1 MLNIQ
6 VPTNIQSI
14 LKQVRA
20 LEYALQHDSLEKDKV
35 IHSNALEVLISALNQ

>member
-6 VPTNIQSI
+6 IPKTQQTIK
-14 LKQVRA
+14 KQIKA
-20 LEYALQHDSLEKDKV
+20 LEYALKHDTIEKDRL